1 MGYKDRNIA
10 KKIYEQVANINRE
23 NTDSDIEENPTSKI
37 NSKFNPINNKTN
49 LEVINYLASEHVMSL
64 QQSQYIKFEND
75 VNRIMKHDNL
85 VRKAQTNREILGI
98 SREFQ
103 RQRLLTRYCK
113 EEEVVEKNQVFL
125 IFKG

>member
-1 MGYKDRNIA
+1 
-10 KKIYEQVANINRE
+10 
-23 NTDSDIEENPTSKI
+23 
-37 NSKFNPINNKTN
+37 
-49 LEVINYLASEHVMSL
+49 
-64 QQSQYIKFEND
+64 
-75 VNRIMKHDNL
+75 MKHDNL

-125 IFKG
+125 IFKGQFLAKLKNINQNGQCMRIQGRIDSWIEENWE